1 MDRKELF
8 KIAKEY
14 GFKPRFVSPEIR
26 EYYLIPFSE
35 KVLKDDPRYYMLLC
49 EIFYWLSTEKFPGNP
64 IPFKEDQIKT
74 VLETLKSNDPTYALL
89 NKHFTGD
96 E

>member
-8 KIAKEY
+8 KIAKEH
-14 GFKPRFVSPEIR
+14 GFKPRFVSPEVR

-64 IPFKEDQIKT
+64 ITPMEEKLKIL
-74 VLETLKSNDPTYALL
+74 LETLKSEDPHYALL
-89 NKHFTGD
+89 NKHFTG